1 MIWRTDNEKEEDGK
15 GNGCVRLD
23 GHCRNRCHAAV
34 VCEAS
39 DVGVTHER
47 WQSQAEES
55 ACCVSQ
61 VWHGQR

>member
-1 MIWRTDNEKEEDGK
+1 MIWKTDNEKEEDGK

-23 GHCRNRCHAAV
+23 GHCSNRGDADLFA
-34 VCEAS
+34 EAS
-39 DVGVTHER
+39 DVVVTHER
-47 WQSQAEES
+47 KKSQAEES